1 MSRDML
7 DTAEP
12 LTILIWSAITIAL
25 YALSKLLYRRRS
37 YWWLSPLIVAP
48 VGVIILLLG
57 IGVDYREYL
66 QGTRW
71 LFVLLGPTMV
81 AFAIPV
87 FERRHLIRRHWAA
100 LGLGVVLGSVTALAT
115 AWGLAYMLGLSD
127 MLRTSMLP
135 RSMSMPFAMEVSS
148 DIGGFPELT
157 GIFVVLTG
165 VLGAALGQL
174 MLHWLPLRS
183 ALARG
188 ALLGIGAHAAGV
200 AKAHEVGSEEGSVA
214 GLVMILV
221 GMINVIG
228 GGVFA
233 LGLV

>member
-1 MSRDML
+1 MSQGML

-25 YALSKLLYRRRS
+25 YAFSKMLYRRRP

-48 VGVIILLLG
+48 VGVIVLLLG

-71 LFVLLGPTMV
+71 LLILLGPTMV

-87 FERRHLIRRHWAA
+87 FERRYLIRRHWAA
-100 LGLGVVLGSVTALAT
+100 LGFGVIFGSVTALAT
-115 AWGLAYMLGLSD
+115 AWGLAYVLGLSD
-127 MLRTSMLP
+127 LLRTSMLP
-135 RSMSMPFAMEVSS
+135 RSMSMPFAMEVSA

-157 GIFVVLTG
+157 GIFVVITG

>member
-1 MSRDML
+1 MSQDML
-7 DTAEP
+7 ESDEL
-12 LTILIWSAITIAL
+12 LTILIWSAITIAF
-25 YALSKLLYRRRS
+25 YVFSKVLYRRWS
-37 YWWLSPLIVAP
+37 YWWLSPLVVAP
-48 VGVIILLLG
+48 VVVIAIILSVG
-57 IGVDYREYL
+57 ADYREYL

-71 LFVLLGPTMV
+71 LLVLLGPTMV
-81 AFAIPV
+81 AFAVPV
-87 FERRHLIRRHWAA
+87 FERRELIRRHWAA
-100 LGLGVVLGSVTALAT
+100 LSLGVALGSVTALAT
-115 AWGLAYMLGLSD
+115 AWGLAVLLGLSD
-127 MLRTSMLP
+127 VLRTSMLP

-148 DIGGFPELT
+148 DIGGFPEIT
-157 GIFVVLTG
+157 AIFVVLTG
-165 VLGAALGQL
+165 VLGAALGQI

-200 AKAHEVGSEEGSVA
+200 VKAHEIGSEEGSVA

-233 LGLV
+233 LGLL